1 MTTQAH
7 TATPVNTQQDSA
19 PMDSLDRQLLD
30 IIQTGFPLCPRP
42 YAELGQRLGIEEQ
55 EALDRV
61 RNLKAR
67 KIIRRL
73 GANFQSAKL
82 GFVSTLCA
90 AKVPQDKMESFVAEV
105 NAKPGVTH
113 NYLREHDY
121 NIWFTLISPSAEET
135 QATLDGISAQSGI
148 PILNLPATKLFKIR
162 VDFRMDGG
170 DENRFTLNCFV
181 RAPFAKGSH
190 NTPPPPESTVLVPI
204 YHKKFSDLKR
214 KASACGCTA

>member
-1 MTTQAH
+1 MTTHAS
-7 TATPVNTQQDSA
+7 TANPVDTQQGSA
-19 PMDSLDRQLLD
+19 PLDSLDRQLLD
-30 IIQTGFPLCPRP
+30 IIQTDFPLCPRP

-55 EALDRV
+55 EALDRA
-61 RNLKAR
+61 RSLKAR

-121 NIWFTLISPSAEET
+121 NIWFTLISPSTQER
-135 QATLDGISAQSGI
+135 QATLDDISAQTGI
-148 PILNLPATKLFKIR
+148 PILNLPATRLFKIR
-162 VDFRMDGG
+162 VDFRMEGG
-170 DENRFTLNCFV
+170 
-181 RAPFAKGSH
+181 S
-190 NTPPPPESTVLVPI
+190 
-204 YHKKFSDLKR
+204 
-214 KASACGCTA
+214 